1 MNTYDAFTTVTL
13 SISTNSIPA
22 TSYSEAEQKFIEKL
36 QLFSETIRNL
46 QNDLSAEVA
55 HIDECQLLN
64 NTPTRRSNGYTSM
77 ASLLTS
83 TSVTTPASRSSTS
96 SSYTPLTP
104 AF

>member
-36 QLFSETIRNL
+36 QLFSETIKHL
-46 QNDLSAEVA
+46 QNELSVEVA

-64 NTPTRRSNGYTSM
+64 DAPPRRSNGYTSM

-83 TSVTTPASRSSTS
+83 TPVATPVSRASTS